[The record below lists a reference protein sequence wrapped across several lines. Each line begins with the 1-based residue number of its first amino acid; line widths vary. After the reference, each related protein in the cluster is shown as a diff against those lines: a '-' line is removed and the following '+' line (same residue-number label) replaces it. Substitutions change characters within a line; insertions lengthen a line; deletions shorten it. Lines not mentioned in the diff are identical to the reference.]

1 MLSGVNKMTNKEKQ
15 ILRVPATLE
24 EIERSYAKIS
34 KLYATLE
41 GRFEKGLRKRGLQLL
56 AVQKGE
62 HVLEV
67 GFGTGYSLVEIAR
80 SVGETGKSYG
90 IDLTPEMLA
99 LARERLRKA
108 ALLNRV
114 ELHQGDARDMPYE
127 ANMFD
132 AAYMAETLELFD
144 TPDIPIV
151 LQEIKR
157 VLKPMG
163 RLGVVSLS
171 KEGRENSRFL
181 RLYEWVHQKI
191 PQYASCRPIYVE
203 QSMEEAGYEI
213 VKREEFLL
221 WRLAPMKIVLA
232 KPVQAASISQS

>member
-1 MLSGVNKMTNKEKQ
+1 MTSKERQ

-24 EIERSYAKIS
+24 EIKRSYARIS
-34 KLYATLE
+34 KLYPIFE

-62 HVLEV
+62 QVLEV
-67 GFGTGYSLVEIAR
+67 GFGTGYALVEIAK
-80 SVGETGKSYG
+80 SVGETGKAYG
-90 IDLTPEMLA
+90 IDLTPEMVELA
-99 LARERLRKA
+99 TERLKKA
-108 ALLNRV
+108 TLLNRV
-114 ELHQGDARDMPYE
+114 ELHQGDARNMPYE
-127 ANMFD
+127 ANMFH

-157 VLKPMG
+157 VLKPVG

-181 RLYEWVHQKI
+181 RFYEWVHQRI
-191 PQYASCRPIYVE
+191 PKYASCRPIYVE
-203 QSMEEAGYEI
+203 QSIKEAGYEI
-213 VKREEFLL
+213 VKREELLL
-221 WRLAPMKIVLA
+221 WRLAPIKIVVA
-232 KPVQAASISQS
+232 KPVQATSIS